1 MAVKR
6 DYYEVLGI
14 SRNATDEEIKKAF
27 RKLAFQYHPDHNH
40 GDGAADRFKEIN
52 EAYEVL
58 SDPDKRAAYD
68 RFGHGGAE
76 GLFGRGF
83 EGFDFGGFGDIFDAF
98 FGGATTTTR
107 QAPQR
112 GADLQY
118 NLTITFEEA
127 AFGCEK
133 EISISR
139 TENCS
144 LCQGVGSKPGSQPT
158 RCPNCN
164 GTGQV
169 RRVQQTIFGRFVNTT
184 TCSQCHGEGRIITEP
199 CPQCRGTGREKQQR
213 SIMVKIPPGVDDG
226 SQLRLSGEGEAG
238 LRGGP
243 PGNLYITL
251 SVLPHE
257 FFARDGDNILY
268 ELPINFA
275 QAALG
280 AEVEVPTLD
289 GKVNLKVPAGSQT
302 GKVFRFKG
310 QGVPHLHRGGCGDQ
324 LVTLLVVTPES
335 LTEKQRQLFEELAS
349 SFSPA
354 NMPPPEKW
362 EGLLDRLKNVFGA

>member
-1 MAVKR
+1 MPTKR
-6 DYYEVLGI
+6 DYYDILGVG
-14 SRNATDEEIKKAF
+14 RNATDEEIKKAF

-40 GDGAADRFKEIN
+40 GDGSTDKFKEIN

-58 SDPDKRAAYD
+58 SDADKRAAYD

-98 FGGATTTTR
+98 FGGVNTATR
-107 QAPQR
+107 QTPQR
-112 GADLQY
+112 GTDLHY
-118 NLTITFEEA
+118 SLTITFEEA

-144 LCQGVGSKPGSQPT
+144 SCHGVGSKPGSQPS

-164 GTGQV
+164 GIGHV
-169 RRVQQTIFGRFVNTT
+169 RRTQQTIFGRFVNTT
-184 TCSQCHGEGRIITEP
+184 PCSQCHGEGRIITEP
-199 CPQCRGTGREKQQR
+199 CPQCRGTGREKRQR
-213 SIMVKIPPGVDDG
+213 NIMVKILAGVDGG

-238 LRGGP
+238 FRGGSR
-243 PGNLYITL
+243 GNLYITL

-257 FFARDGDNILY
+257 FFSRNGDTILY

-289 GKVNLKVPAGSQT
+289 GEVKLKVPAGSQT
-302 GKVFRFKG
+302 GKLFRLKG
-310 QGVPHLHRGGCGDQ
+310 RGVSHLHRGGRGDQ
-324 LVTLLVVTPES
+324 LVTLLVITPES
-335 LTEKQRQLFEELAS
+335 LTKKQRQLFEELAS
-349 SFSPA
+349 SFSPE
-354 NMPPPEKW
+354 NMPSPEKL
-362 EGLLDRLKNVFGA
+362 EGLLDRFKNVFGV